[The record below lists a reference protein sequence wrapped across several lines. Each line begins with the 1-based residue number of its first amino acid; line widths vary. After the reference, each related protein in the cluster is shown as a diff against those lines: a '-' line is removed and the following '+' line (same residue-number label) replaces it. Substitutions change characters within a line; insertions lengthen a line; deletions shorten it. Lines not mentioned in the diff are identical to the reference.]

1 MELETTRPLV
11 RLDLGCGQN
20 PREGFD
26 GVDLLAPNPAYRVDL
41 FSFPFPWADG
51 EVDELHASHFVEHLP
66 ATTTP
71 DGRDYLLAFFDECW
85 RILKP
90 GGVMTVIVPNARS
103 NRAFQ
108 DPTHRRFI
116 VAETFLYLSADWRRS
131 QGLDHYRTSCNFSAN
146 VVPIIPTELSLLHP
160 EAQARRFHESWNT
173 VLDWQAT
180 LTAIK

>member
-41 FSFPFPWADG
+41 FSFPFPWADN
-51 EVDELHASHFVEHLP
+51 EVDELHCSHFVEHLP

-85 RILKP
+85 RILRP
-90 GGVMTVIVPNARS
+90 GGTMTVIVPNARS

-108 DPTHRRFI
+108 DPPYRRWWHPRWWR
-116 VAETFLYLSADWRRS
+116 ACGAWPAPSPSAGRGAASPR
-131 QGLDHYRTSCNFSAN
+131 
-146 VVPIIPTELSLLHP
+146 P
-160 EAQARRFHESWNT
+160 
-173 VLDWQAT
+173 
-180 LTAIK
+180 